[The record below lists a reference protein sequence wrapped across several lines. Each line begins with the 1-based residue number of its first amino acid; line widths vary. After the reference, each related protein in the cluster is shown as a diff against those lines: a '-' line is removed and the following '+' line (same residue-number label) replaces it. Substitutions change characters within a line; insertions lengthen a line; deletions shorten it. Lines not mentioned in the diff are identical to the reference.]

1 MDLQKNTFAT
11 SKTLYEVIW
20 KSVFHEGQS
29 FVCDKP
35 ANYDIAFRNF
45 MDEYK
50 PTGKI
55 PSDIVVQELFMECV
69 DIQPVSNDTDDD
81 MDFAEPMDGE
91 KSYTVSVE
99 DFPVHDNWCEVIID
113 TLPVEPPKQTLTALA
128 VNMINQMNNKE
139 YDYAIAR

>member
-11 SKTLYEVIW
+11 SKTLYDVIW

-35 ANYDIAFRNF
+35 ANYDIAIRNF

-55 PSDIVVQELFMECV
+55 PSDIVVQELHMECI
-69 DIQPVSNDTDDD
+69 DIQPLSGNTDEDL
-81 MDFAEPMDGE
+81 DFAEQTDGE
-91 KSYTVSVE
+91 KSYTVSIE
-99 DFPVHDNWCEVIID
+99 DFPVHENWCEIIVA
-113 TLPVEPPKQTLTALA
+113 TRPVEPPKQSLTACA
-128 VNMINQMNNKE
+128 VNVLNQFNKGF
-139 YDYAIAR
+139 DYAIAG

>member
-35 ANYDIAFRNF
+35 ANYDIASRNF

-55 PSDIVVQELFMECV
+55 PSDIVVQEMSMECI
-69 DIQPVSNDTDDD
+69 DIQPLPGNTDED
-81 MDFAEPMDGE
+81 MDFAEQTDGE
-91 KSYTVSVE
+91 KRAM
-99 DFPVHDNWCEVIID
+99 CI
-113 TLPVEPPKQTLTALA
+113 LRL
-128 VNMINQMNNKE
+128 
-139 YDYAIAR
+139 DYSPDRIT